1 MKCWVLV
8 LFGVALGSSVLSAA
22 ETQLKSIEIGYIES
36 FDHKPDVYVLRTG
49 DTRREV
55 AVLAPVFNGDT
66 IEVKD
71 ASATL
76 TLRLVG
82 QDGPMVLSKANDIAT
97 ITGQIPRK
105 SFLSGVFGWTAS
117 VVQLFDREQREQVS
131 ASIRGNIGNLTG
143 NPLSAPLFAAPQTV
157 LAGKRKLT
165 IGWVSPL
172 IVDIRVLD
180 GDGRPVA
187 EGRGS
192 GTLWATPEVDWKPGE
207 YTIELAASGETVRQS
222 LHFLPIDKGPNLPSD
237 LGDPTVPEALRAVA
251 VGAWYAAEDP
261 AFLLEALQHVAP
273 DAASSRPA
281 GLLTFAFIEGKR
293 PSPQSSRARGEGE
306 SDGGPRSGNN
316 AWAPPSTR

>member
-207 YTIELAASGETVRQS
+207 YTIELAASGETMRQS

-281 GLLTFAFIEGKR
+281 GLLDSRIHRGQAPLTSVLACAGRGGER
-293 PSPQSSRARGEGE
+293 RRSPQ
-306 SDGGPRSGNN
+306 
-316 AWAPPSTR
+316 WK

>member
-1 MKCWVLV
+1 MKPWVVVLV
-8 LFGVALGSSVLSAA
+8 GLALASSALFAA
-22 ETQLKSIEIGYIES
+22 EPQLKSIEIGYIES

-71 ASATL
+71 ASATV

-143 NPLSAPLFAAPQTV
+143 NPLSAPLLALPQTV

-172 IVDIRVLD
+172 IVGIRVLD

-207 YTIELAASGETVRQS
+207 YTIELAAAGEIMRQT
-222 LHFLPIDKGPNLPSD
+222 LHFVPIDKGPTLPSE
-237 LGDPTVPEALRAVA
+237 LGDPTVPEPLRAVTL
-251 VGAWYAAEDP
+251 GTWYAAEDP
-261 AFLLEALQHVAP
+261 AFLLEALQHVAS

-281 GLLTFAFIEGKR
+281 GLLTLAFIEGKR

-306 SDGGPRSGNN
+306 GDGGPRSGNN